1 MVKILK
7 YQKVTD
13 EFTTH
18 CLVEPDYNL
27 LATEERITE
36 LCTIDGWTYVSV
48 PDGIELPEQPEIIS
62 ATLVEVDLAEEPE
75 IKAAINAASPHI
87 ALINDRVVAK
97 IRLNYS
103 INDEIKQL
111 RVGGD
116 EAVIYNAYVEECRA
130 WGRSEKAKLG
140 M

>member
-1 MVKILK
+1 MPKIYK

-13 EFTTH
+13 QYTTH
-18 CLVEPDYNL
+18 CLVAPDYIDD
-27 LATEERITE
+27 TGRITE
-36 LCTIDGWTYVSV
+36 HCTADGWTYVTV
-48 PDGIELPEQPEIIS
+48 PDGVVLPEQPEIIS

-75 IKAAINAASPHI
+75 TKAAINAASPHI

-97 IRLNYS
+97 IRLVYS

-111 RVGGD
+111 RVGGAD
-116 EAVIYNAYVEECRA
+116 FEAYNTYVEECRA
-130 WGRSEKAKLG
+130 WGKAEKAKLG

>member
-1 MVKILK
+1 MPKIYR

-13 EFTTH
+13 QYTTH
-18 CLVEPDYNL
+18 CLVAPDYIDD
-27 LATEERITE
+27 TGRITE
-36 LCTIDGWTYVSV
+36 HCTVDGWTYVTV
-48 PDGIELPEQPEIIS
+48 PDGVVLPEQPEIIS

-75 IKAAINAASPHI
+75 TKAAINAASPHI

-97 IRLNYS
+97 IRLVYS

-111 RVGGD
+111 RVGGAD
-116 EAVIYNAYVEECRA
+116 FEAYNTYVEECRA
-130 WGRSEKAKLG
+130 WGKAEKAKLG